1 MINDIIELIT
11 EKQYTKLK
19 AILSDMEPVDIA
31 QLFEDLPE
39 RYMPLLYRLLPK
51 ESAAE
56 VFVELDSDT
65 QEMLIRGFS
74 DTELK
79 DVLDELYLDDAVDII
94 EEMPANVVKRIIS
107 HSAPEMRN
115 SINEILKYP
124 KDSAGSIMT
133 IEFIELKEDMTV
145 HDAFTK
151 IRRTGVDKETIYT
164 CYVTDRNRVLKGLVS
179 AKDLLLSEEDC
190 VIADIMEKN
199 PICVNTMDDKEDVA
213 RALSKY
219 DFLSLPVVDNE
230 NRLVGIVTVDDA
242 IDVIEEEATE
252 DIEKMAAITPSE
264 KPYLKTGVWD
274 TFLQRIPWLLLLMI
288 SATFTARIIAHFEN
302 ALQSLV
308 ILSTFIPMLMDT
320 GGNSGS
326 QASVTIIRG
335 ISLDEIEFKDIFTPG
350 YIRLDAER
358 LRHVLSRAGR
368 GRFAA
373 VEASGPDRAARA
385 LDALLTN
392 ESLSSGTTTIRA
404 ILCGV
409 LAGDDLRLTEISTL
423 ANGIRKAFGET
434 AQFELATVNDE
445 ATFSGRISTVVML
458 FEFSKVD
465 ESATKARKIQSVLA
479 PGAKSRG
486 RFQNSESTLWHGENM
501 DEPTYLRKSISLDL

>member
-94 EEMPANVVKRIIS
+94 EEMPANVVKRIIK
-107 HSAPEMRN
+107 HTAPEMRN

-145 HDAFTK
+145 RDAFTK

-179 AKDLLLSEEDC
+179 AKDLMLSEEDF
-190 VIADIMEKN
+190 VISDIMEKN
-199 PICVNTMDDKEDVA
+199 PISVNTMDDKEDVA

-288 SATFTARIIAHFEN
+288 SATFTARIIAHFED
-302 ALQSLV
+302 ALQSSLV
-308 ILSTFIPMLMDT
+308 LSTFIPMLMDT

-335 ISLDEIEFKDIFTPG
+335 ISLDEIDFGDIFKTIWKE
-350 YIRLDAER
+350 IRVSL
-358 LRHVLSRAGR
+358 LCGIVLATAN
-368 GRFAA
+368 FIKMMVLKEAALPIAA
-373 VEASGPDRAARA
+373 VVCLTLVCTVFFAKLVGCTLPLLAKKIGFDPAVMASPFI
-385 LDALLTN
+385 
-392 ESLSSGTTTIRA
+392 TTIVDA
-404 ILCGV
+404 MSLFIYFNI
-409 LAGDDLRLTEISTL
+409 ATTL
-423 ANGIRKAFGET
+423 
-434 AQFELATVNDE
+434 LH
-445 ATFSGRISTVVML
+445 L
-458 FEFSKVD
+458 
-465 ESATKARKIQSVLA
+465 
-479 PGAKSRG
+479 
-486 RFQNSESTLWHGENM
+486 
-501 DEPTYLRKSISLDL
+501 

>member
-1 MINDIIELIT
+1 MLNDIIELIT
-11 EKQYTKLK
+11 LKQYTKLK
-19 AILSDMEPVDIA
+19 AILADMEPVDIA

-39 RYMPLLYRLLPK
+39 RYMPLLYRLLSK
-51 ESAAE
+51 ESAAD

-79 DVLDELYLDDAVDII
+79 AVLDELYLDDAVDII
-94 EEMPANVVKRIIS
+94 EEMPSNVVKRILQ
-107 HSAPEMRN
+107 HSAPEMRH

-133 IEFIELKEDMTV
+133 IEFIDLKEDMTV

-179 AKDLLLSEEDC
+179 AKDLLLAEEDC
-190 VIADIMEKN
+190 IIADIMEKN
-199 PICVNTMDDKEDVA
+199 PISVNTMDDKEDVA

-274 TFLQRIPWLLLLMI
+274 TFIQRIPWLLLLMI
-288 SATFTARIIAHFEN
+288 SATFTARIIAHFED
-302 ALQSLV
+302 ALKNTLV
-308 ILSTFIPMLMDT
+308 LSTFIPMLMDT

-335 ISLDEIEFKDIFTPG
+335 ISLDEIDFGDIFKTIWKE
-350 YIRLDAER
+350 IR
-358 LRHVLSRAGR
+358 VS
-368 GRFAA
+368 
-373 VEASGPDRAARA
+373 
-385 LDALLTN
+385 
-392 ESLSSGTTTIRA
+392 
-404 ILCGV
+404 ILCGTV
-409 LAGDDLRLTEISTL
+409 LAAANFAKMMLLHEAELPIAAVVCLTLICTVFFAKLVGCTL
-423 ANGIRKAFGET
+423 PL
-434 AQFELATVNDE
+434 LAKKIGFDP
-445 ATFSGRISTVVML
+445 AVMASPFITTIVDAMSL
-458 FEFSKVD
+458 FIYFNIAS
-465 ESATKARKIQSVLA
+465 SML
-479 PGAKSRG
+479 
-486 RFQNSESTLWHGENM
+486 
-501 DEPTYLRKSISLDL
+501 SI

>member
-51 ESAAE
+51 ESAAG

-94 EEMPANVVKRIIS
+94 EEMPANVVKRIIK

-145 HDAFTK
+145 RDAFTK

-179 AKDLLLSEEDC
+179 AKDLMLSEEDF
-190 VIADIMEKN
+190 VITDIMEKN
-199 PICVNTMDDKEDVA
+199 PISVNTMDDKEDVA

-308 ILSTFIPMLMDT
+308 VLSTFIPMLMDT

-335 ISLDEIEFKDIFTPG
+335 ISLDEIEFKDIFKTIWKE
-350 YIRLDAER
+350 IRVSL
-358 LRHVLSRAGR
+358 LCGLVLATAN
-368 GRFAA
+368 FAKMMILKETTLPIAA
-373 VEASGPDRAARA
+373 VVCLTLICTVFFAKLVGCTLPLLAKKIGFDPAVMASPFI
-385 LDALLTN
+385 
-392 ESLSSGTTTIRA
+392 TTIVDA
-404 ILCGV
+404 MSLFIYFN
-409 LAGDDLRLTEISTL
+409 I
-423 ANGIRKAFGET
+423 
-434 AQFELATVNDE
+434 AT
-445 ATFSGRISTVVML
+445 
-458 FEFSKVD
+458 
-465 ESATKARKIQSVLA
+465 
-479 PGAKSRG
+479 
-486 RFQNSESTLWHGENM
+486 
-501 DEPTYLRKSISLDL
+501 SLLHI

>member
-1 MINDIIELIT
+1 MINDIIELIN

-31 QLFEDLPE
+31 QMFDDLPE

-94 EEMPANVVKRIIS
+94 EEMPSNVVTRIIQ
-107 HSAPEMRN
+107 HTAPEMRH

-133 IEFIELKEDMTV
+133 IEFIDLKEDMTV

-179 AKDLLLSEEDC
+179 AKDLLLAEEDC
-190 VIADIMEKN
+190 VISDIMEKN
-199 PICVNTMDDKEDVA
+199 PISVNTMDDKEDVA

-288 SATFTARIIAHFEN
+288 SATFTARIIAHFET
-302 ALQSLV
+302 ALQSSLV
-308 ILSTFIPMLMDT
+308 LSTFIPMLMDT

-335 ISLDEIEFKDIFTPG
+335 ISLDEIDFTDIFKTIWKE
-350 YIRLDAER
+350 IRVSLFCGF
-358 LRHVLSRAGR
+358 VLAIAN
-368 GRFAA
+368 FVKMMIFKEAALPIAA
-373 VEASGPDRAARA
+373 VVCITLVCTVFFAKLVGCTLPLLAKKIGFDPAVMASPFI
-385 LDALLTN
+385 
-392 ESLSSGTTTIRA
+392 TTIVDA
-404 ILCGV
+404 MSLFIYFNI
-409 LAGDDLRLTEISTL
+409 ATTL
-423 ANGIRKAFGET
+423 LHI
-434 AQFELATVNDE
+434 
-445 ATFSGRISTVVML
+445 
-458 FEFSKVD
+458 
-465 ESATKARKIQSVLA
+465 
-479 PGAKSRG
+479 
-486 RFQNSESTLWHGENM
+486 
-501 DEPTYLRKSISLDL
+501 

>member
-94 EEMPANVVKRIIS
+94 EEMPANVVKRIIK
-107 HSAPEMRN
+107 HTAPEMRN

-145 HDAFTK
+145 RDAFTK

-179 AKDLLLSEEDC
+179 AKDLMLSEEDF
-190 VIADIMEKN
+190 VISDIMEKN
-199 PICVNTMDDKEDVA
+199 PISVNTMDDKEDVA

-288 SATFTARIIAHFEN
+288 SATFTARIIAHFED
-302 ALQSLV
+302 ALQSSLV
-308 ILSTFIPMLMDT
+308 LSTFIPMLMDT

-335 ISLDEIEFKDIFTPG
+335 ISLDEIDFGDIFKTIWKE
-350 YIRLDAER
+350 IRVSL
-358 LRHVLSRAGR
+358 LCGIVLAAAN
-368 GRFAA
+368 FIKMMILKEAALPIAA
-373 VEASGPDRAARA
+373 VVCLTLVCTVFFAKLVGCTLPLLAKKIGFDPAVMASPFI
-385 LDALLTN
+385 
-392 ESLSSGTTTIRA
+392 TTIVDA
-404 ILCGV
+404 MSLFIYFNI
-409 LAGDDLRLTEISTL
+409 ATTL
-423 ANGIRKAFGET
+423 
-434 AQFELATVNDE
+434 LH
-445 ATFSGRISTVVML
+445 L
-458 FEFSKVD
+458 
-465 ESATKARKIQSVLA
+465 
-479 PGAKSRG
+479 
-486 RFQNSESTLWHGENM
+486 
-501 DEPTYLRKSISLDL
+501 

>member
-1 MINDIIELIT
+1 MINDIIDLIT
-11 EKQYTKLK
+11 SKQYTKLK

-39 RYMPLLYRLLPK
+39 RYMPLLYRLLSK
-51 ESAAE
+51 ESAAD

-79 DVLDELYLDDAVDII
+79 AVLDELYLDDAVDII
-94 EEMPANVVKRIIS
+94 EEMPSNVVTRILQ

-133 IEFIELKEDMTV
+133 IEFIDLKEDMTV

-190 VIADIMEKN
+190 IIADIMEKN
-199 PICVNTMDDKEDVA
+199 PISVNTMDDKEDVA

-274 TFLQRIPWLLLLMI
+274 TFIQRIPWLLLLMI
-288 SATFTARIIAHFEN
+288 SATFTARIIAHFET
-302 ALQSLV
+302 ALQSSLV
-308 ILSTFIPMLMDT
+308 LSTFIPMLMDT

-335 ISLDEIEFKDIFTPG
+335 ISLDEIDFGDIFKTIWKEMRVSLLCG
-350 YIRLDAER
+350 TVLASANFVKMMLLHEAE
-358 LRHVLSRAGR
+358 LPI
-368 GRFAA
+368 AA
-373 VEASGPDRAARA
+373 VVCMTLVCTVFFAKLVGCTLPLLAKKIGFDPAVMASPFI
-385 LDALLTN
+385 
-392 ESLSSGTTTIRA
+392 TTIVDA
-404 ILCGV
+404 MSLFIYFNIASL
-409 LAGDDLRLTEISTL
+409 
-423 ANGIRKAFGET
+423 
-434 AQFELATVNDE
+434 
-445 ATFSGRISTVVML
+445 ML
-458 FEFSKVD
+458 H
-465 ESATKARKIQSVLA
+465 I
-479 PGAKSRG
+479 
-486 RFQNSESTLWHGENM
+486 
-501 DEPTYLRKSISLDL
+501 